1 MAADRLPGRAGE
13 FANRL
18 DALLARLDPRRGWS
32 GVFWQRDPDGMRA
45 CLDGRELPPWDVV
58 EALLDDLA
66 AAYGPGAAVAER
78 ERVRPLHAAAVAACD
93 ALPGARDALA
103 DRLDVMLREQRYAAE
118 RHARLRRLLSAP
130 ASAEEA
136 DALRVDLAWAH
147 DDHS

>member
-1 MAADRLPGRAGE
+1 
-13 FANRL
+13 
-18 DALLARLDPRRGWS
+18 
-32 GVFWQRDPDGMRA
+32 
-45 CLDGRELPPWDVV
+45 
-58 EALLDDLA
+58 
-66 AAYGPGAAVAER
+66 ER

-147 DDHS
+147 DDHTRATARCAELRTRLAALDRRPPPGAADARA